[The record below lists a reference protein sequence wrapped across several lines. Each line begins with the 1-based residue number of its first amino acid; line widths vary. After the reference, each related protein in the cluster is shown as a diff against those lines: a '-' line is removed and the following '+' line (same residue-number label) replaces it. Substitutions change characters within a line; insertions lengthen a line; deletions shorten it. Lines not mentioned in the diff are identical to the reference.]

1 MDSAQVA
8 KNEFMR
14 VGGFSPTQW
23 VLGRLP
29 RGVGHVL
36 DEEELGQLGVL
47 SGRLDATTAFGRQ
60 AEFRHTARKAFV
72 HEDCSRRVRKTVLR
86 KSAIQEPMAE
96 DTSVDA
102 GVEAETTEDSA
113 LLLRAY
119 ASHFWT
125 KEEMTVWNPRRV

>member
-1 MDSAQVA
+1 MGKDDVKKAMLEAHVA

-29 RGVGHVL
+29 RAVGHVL

-47 SGRLDATTAFGRQ
+47 SGRLDATTAFGKQ

-86 KSAIQEPMAE
+86 K
-96 DTSVDA
+96 
-102 GVEAETTEDSA
+102 G
-113 LLLRAY
+113 
-119 ASHFWT
+119 ASSRQ
-125 KEEMTVWNPRRV
+125 VPGRRPGTLQDLEG

>member
-1 MDSAQVA
+1 MGKDDVKNAMLEAQVA

-36 DEEELGQLGVL
+36 DAEELGQLGVL

-60 AEFRHTARKAFV
+60 AEFRHIV
-72 HEDCSRRVRKTVLR
+72 PMVVLFCGLYLG
-86 KSAIQEPMAE
+86 S
-96 DTSVDA
+96 
-102 GVEAETTEDSA
+102 
-113 LLLRAY
+113 Y
-119 ASHFWT
+119 
-125 KEEMTVWNPRRV
+125 